1 MTLRMIEVVAS
12 RENRD
17 AIEEVAAKLGVL
29 DCWRCSGPRQQ
40 PAVMRVLVPAN
51 VVQPLLDR
59 LQTVLSKDERTRIV
73 LVPVLAALPENMA
86 DDDANNDGA
95 AEASREELYDSVS
108 GGVDVN
114 GVFVFLV
121 LLSTAVAAIGM
132 LRDNVA
138 VVIGAMVIAPLL
150 GPNLAF
156 ALAVTLGDRDLMVR
170 SLRASAIGFSLTM
183 GVSILAGLLLPLEL
197 NSQELLS
204 RTQVSFDSVGLA
216 LASGAAAVLSLT
228 SGLSSALVGVMV
240 AVALLPPAAT
250 FGFMLGAGLMAH
262 AAGAATLLAVNLV
275 CVVLSA
281 QLVFLARGIKPRTWW
296 RRKNA
301 SQSTKLSII
310 VSSLL
315 LTALIVLIYVQQE
328 YLTSGI
334 G

>member
-1 MTLRMIEVVAS
+1 MTLRLVEIVAS
-12 RENRD
+12 RENRKAVEEAAIKLD
-17 AIEEVAAKLGVL
+17 AV
-29 DCWRCSGPRQQ
+29 DCWQCSGARQQ
-40 PAVMRVLVPAN
+40 PAVLRVLVPAN

-59 LQTVLSKDERTRIV
+59 LQTILSRDERARIV
-73 LVPVLAALPENMA
+73 LVPVLAALPESKA
-86 DDDANNDGA
+86 EDDAADNGA
-95 AEASREELYDSVS
+95 AAASREELYDSVS

-121 LLSTAVAAIGM
+121 LLSTAVAAIGL

-156 ALAVTLGDRDLMVR
+156 ALGVTLGDRDLM
-170 SLRASAIGFSLTM
+170 LRAMRASVIGFSLTM
-183 GVSILAGLLLPLEL
+183 GVSILAGLLLPLDL
-197 NSQELLS
+197 TSQELIS

-216 LASGAAAVLSLT
+216 LASGAAAVLSMT

-250 FGFMLGAGLMAH
+250 CGFMLGAGLTVH

-296 RRKNA
+296 KRKNA
-301 SQSTKLSII
+301 SQSTRLSIA

-315 LTALIVLIYVQQE
+315 LAVLIGLIYVQQE
-328 YLTSGI
+328 YLPMGA